1 MPLALL
7 AALAGSLAIHVAAL
21 FGTHLEPFGDEAPAS
36 PVILA
41 EIRPLP
47 AAPVLAKESPPQQ
60 QVQHRKAS
68 ARSGRLAARKSP
80 AAKAALVV
88 PTETPITP
96 DEPVQT
102 AATNPLATPLA
113 QDHASES
120 ASEQQVPQ
128 PLLPTEGVIRYVV
141 SVGSQGFIAGKAEHR
156 WQFLPDGTYSLRG
169 VTETSGLVS
178 VFKRL
183 RYENESVGR
192 LTSAGLVPLRYS
204 TRKNGDDG
212 NETADFDRER
222 SIVHLYRDG
231 SERPIALGTQDIL
244 SLNYQLAYL
253 PNLANGAVIGVVTGK
268 KYERYALDALGEE
281 MLDTPAGLFRT
292 LHLRA
297 ATDTVTEIW
306 IALDH
311 YRLPVKI
318 RFIDKKGDQL
328 EQVASEIGAIAE

>member
-7 AALAGSLAIHVAAL
+7 AAFAGSLAIHVAAL
-21 FGTHLEPFGDEAPAS
+21 FGTHLEPFGEEPAA

-47 AAPVLAKESPPQQ
+47 TATPASKVPPPVPARQKAGGRGHPARKQLVTGHATSVAVVQAEEVRSDDVGKPAAVPPVETGGEAPEPTAKEIKPVLP
-60 QVQHRKAS
+60 
-68 ARSGRLAARKSP
+68 
-80 AAKAALVV
+80 
-88 PTETPITP
+88 
-96 DEPVQT
+96 
-102 AATNPLATPLA
+102 
-113 QDHASES
+113 SE
-120 ASEQQVPQ
+120 
-128 PLLPTEGVIRYVV
+128 GMIRYVV
-141 SVGSQGFIAGKAEHR
+141 SVGSQGFIAGRAEHR
-156 WQFLPDGTYSLRG
+156 WQFSADGTYRLQG

-192 LTSAGLVPLRYS
+192 LTAGGLAPQRYS
-204 TRKNGDDG
+204 TKKNGSDG
-212 NETADFDRER
+212 NETAEFDRER
-222 SIVHLYRDG
+222 GVVHLFRDG
-231 SERPIALGTQDIL
+231 SERPMANGTQDIL

-253 PNLANGAVIGVVTGK
+253 PKLASGVEVGVVTGK

-281 MLDTPAGLFRT
+281 ELETPAGRFRT

-297 ATDTVTEIW
+297 ATETVTEIW

-318 RFIDKKGDQL
+318 RFIDKKGDQI